1 MNFHVL
7 ILVDGQWKE
16 ELFVFVE
23 LVNDEL
29 PLDFDHQIRT
39 LVDSIFGISAFVT
52 HATENSYDGWR
63 F

>member
-7 ILVDGQWKE
+7 ILADGQWKE

-23 LVNDEL
+23 LVDGEL
-29 PLDFDHQIRT
+29 PLSFDHQIRT
-39 LVDSIFGISAFVT
+39 LVDSIFGISAFIAQ
-52 HATENSYDGWR
+52 ATENSYDGWR

>member
-7 ILVDGQWKE
+7 ILADGQWKE

-23 LVNDEL
+23 LVNGEL
-29 PLDFDHQIRT
+29 PLDFNHQIST
-39 LVDSIFGISAFVT
+39 LVNSIFGISAHV
-52 HATENSYDGWR
+52 AQRTENSYDGWR

>member
-7 ILVDGQWKE
+7 ILADGQWKE

-23 LVNDEL
+23 LVDGEL
-29 PLDFDHQIRT
+29 PLSFDHQIRT
-39 LVDSIFGISAFVT
+39 LVDSIFGISAFVVQ
-52 HATENSYDGWR
+52 ATENSYDGWR

>member
-7 ILVDGQWKE
+7 ILADGQWKE

-23 LVNDEL
+23 FVNGQL
-29 PLDFDHQIRT
+29 PLDFDNRIRT
-39 LVDSIFGISAFVT
+39 LVYSIFGISAFV
-52 HATENSYDGWR
+52 AQRTENSYDGWH

>member
-23 LVNDEL
+23 LVNGQL
-29 PLDFDHQIRT
+29 PLSYGHQIT
-39 LVDSIFGISAFVT
+39 MLVDSIFGISSYVLQ
-52 HATENSYDGWR
+52 ATENSHDGWR

>member
-7 ILVDGQWKE
+7 ILADGQYKE

-23 LVNDEL
+23 LVNGQL
-29 PLDFDHQIRT
+29 PLSFDAQIRG
-39 LVDSIFGISAFVT
+39 LVDSIFGISAFVAQ
-52 HATENSYDGWR
+52 ATENSYDEWR

>member
-7 ILVDGQWKE
+7 ILVDGQYKE

-23 LVNDEL
+23 LIGGQL
-29 PLDFDHQIRT
+29 PLSFDHQIRT
-39 LVDSIFGISAFVT
+39 LVDSIFGISAFIAQ
-52 HATENSYDGWR
+52 ATENSYDGWR

>member
-7 ILVDGQWKE
+7 ILADGQWKE

-23 LVNDEL
+23 LVNGQL
-29 PLDFDHQIRT
+29 PPSFDHQIRT
-39 LVDSIFGISAFVT
+39 LVDSIFGISAFVAQ
-52 HATENSYDGWR
+52 ATENSHDGWR

>member
-7 ILVDGQWKE
+7 ILVDGK
-16 ELFVFVE
+16 
-23 LVNDEL
+23 L

-39 LVDSIFGISAFVT
+39 LVDSIFGISAFVAQ
-52 HATENSYDGWR
+52 ATENSYDEWR

>member
-7 ILVDGQWKE
+7 ILADGQYKE

-23 LVNDEL
+23 LVNGQL
-29 PLDFDHQIRT
+29 PLSFDHQIRT
-39 LVDSIFGISAFVT
+39 LVDSIFGISAFVAQ
-52 HATENSYDGWR
+52 ATENSYDGWH